1 MRSSRRTSGP
11 VLAVVLATV
20 VAVGLTSCS
29 GGDDDTTADSVAA
42 LIEKAV
48 DVEAITIDEDN
59 DPNDLIGRPNGYDAA
74 VVLKDPRVEDCG
86 SDLGVDCGATI
97 EEWDDADAAE
107 NRSEYI
113 KGLQSGSSIFGSE
126 YHYLVGNVLVR
137 VTGELKPSEA
147 EEYEEALN

>member
-1 MRSSRRTSGP
+1 MRSSIRSRGP
-11 VLAVVLATV
+11 VF
-20 VAVGLTSCS
+20 VGLIGLALGLTGCS
-29 GGDDDTTADSVAA
+29 DSDDDTTADAVSD
-42 LIEKAV
+42 LIGSTV

-97 EEWDDADAAE
+97 EQWADADAAE
-107 NRSEYI
+107 DRSEYI
-113 KGLQSGSSIFGSE
+113 KSLQEGSSLFGSE

-147 EEYEEALN
+147 DEYESAVG